1 MKFMTRISLL
11 LAFAAFWL
19 SSCKTENIVAN
30 NYLYKMNDS
39 TGRMVLNVPQPVI
52 QKEDLLHIR
61 VFSQSVVPETDL
73 PYNLPEPTSASAST
87 IGVSG
92 TSGFLVDHNGNIEYP
107 QVGTL
112 QVEGLTREQVAE
124 QIRQRLDT
132 SLTNPSVIV
141 RFLNYKVTVL
151 GEVKTPLSFTAPT
164 ERVTLLEALGMAG
177 DVTEFGDKTRV
188 RVARENNGVVEVGMV
203 DLTSP
208 DFFTSPYF
216 RLKQN
221 DVVFVE
227 QTQRK
232 VKQEE
237 RTSVAQQIGIVSGV
251 VTGIALILNL
261 IK

>member
-1 MKFMTRISLL
+1 MTRIILL
-11 LAFAAFWL
+11 LALPAFWL
-19 SSCKTENIVAN
+19 SACKTENIVAN

-39 TGRMVLNVPQPVI
+39 TGRLTLEVPQPLI

-73 PYNLPEPTSASAST
+73 PYNLPEPASASAST
-87 IGVSG
+87 SGISG

-107 QVGTL
+107 QIGTL
-112 QVEGLTREQVAE
+112 HVEGMTREQVAE
-124 QIRQRLDT
+124 TIRQKLVT

-164 ERVTLLEALGMAG
+164 ERITLLEALGMAG
-177 DVTEFGDKTRV
+177 DVTEYGDKTRV
-188 RVARENNGVVEVGMV
+188 RVAREKDGEVVLGMV
-203 DLTSP
+203 DLTRP